1 MNRTFDTSLEVGV
14 RVEKENVFVSFLLLS
29 LSLPPPLHL
38 LCPSVLYDTLTH
50 KLTQTGERMYCCTGY
65 FTFMVLDKKGRR
77 LLIPS
82 QVTNLFTLKVVQ
94 LTNLPRTHLK
104 VLPVTEEEEAI
115 FEAAEGRR
123 LARLRRANPSSL
135 PVSSLLLSPI
145 NKKYVYQRP
154 ATCKQAINTLS
165 ILLGNN
171 SP

>member
-1 MNRTFDTSLEVGV
+1 VNRTFDTSLEVGV
-14 RVEKENVFVSFLLLS
+14 RVEKENVFVSFFAPI
-29 LSLPPPLHL
+29 SLPPQLTAPVCFLN
-38 LCPSVLYDTLTH
+38 DTLTH